1 MHVSALLG
9 AHAGVGYIRFELVV
23 NFAAF
28 RQQRFRFQLVVSPC
42 PFQAETKCLETQG
55 RVHST
60 VTRPRST
67 SKDSHNANESK
78 VFVLKHLAHACA
90 SHVEN
95 LRFQLSV
102 SPPLPPPAGAAWL
115 GQGKGGG
122 SAPPAQAQ
130 HASQRHI

>member
-28 RQQRFRFQLVVSPC
+28 RQQRFRFQLFVSPC

-67 SKDSHNANESK
+67 SKDSHANES
-78 VFVLKHLAHACA
+78 
-90 SHVEN
+90 
-95 LRFQLSV
+95 
-102 SPPLPPPAGAAWL
+102 
-115 GQGKGGG
+115 
-122 SAPPAQAQ
+122 
-130 HASQRHI
+130 